1 MVQTMNSVEEDFK
14 QKFRGKRGLKQK
26 NTHKCDAVLDFVSIV
41 SRAGT
46 DISAALDRLN
56 SSGVHKPVVLV
67 VLHPTFDYEKVVP
80 DSNYAVNRDNTFAVD
95 CLFNEDDGLLK
106 CPKNEEAYE
115 EIAKYLKFNNLTS
128 YAYYKDLPSPYP
140 SSDSD
145 ETDRGRKLVCL
156 RQTVLMSLL
165 RNTKMLKRKV
175 IYNSCLLYL
184 SANIETSPLIHS
196 TEDSLYRKILTHKY
210 WVLIIVMLV
219 LIVLFVMLADFN
231 II

>member
-145 ETDRGRKLVCL
+145 ETDR
-156 RQTVLMSLL
+156 
-165 RNTKMLKRKV
+165 
-175 IYNSCLLYL
+175 
-184 SANIETSPLIHS
+184 ETSPLIHS